1 MQRRASDDGTGRGSG
16 LGRRRVEEGSALVE
30 FAIVFPLLVFL
41 VFGIMEAGWAF
52 SQSVEVRNAAREGAR
67 LAAIDYGTGQAV
79 IDETCARAD
88 LSRPGTAVSIT
99 VNGTESV
106 VVDVVQTY
114 TSLTGLLDPF
124 FGGLNLSSRVEMR
137 IERDLDVLGTDSGVC
152 P

>member
-1 MQRRASDDGTGRGSG
+1 M
-16 LGRRRVEEGSALVE
+16 
-30 FAIVFPLLVFL
+30 
-41 VFGIMEAGWAF
+41 
-52 SQSVEVRNAAREGAR
+52 
-67 LAAIDYGTGQAV
+67 
-79 IDETCARAD
+79 
-88 LSRPGTAVSIT
+88 SIT